1 MFLIKIVLLMF
12 LIKMDLRELSIVS
25 YNCKGIKNCC
35 KDVQNL
41 CDISDIGLV
50 FLQETWLTQQ
60 NLVFL
65 QTISTAHY

>member
-25 YNCKGIKNCC
+25 YNCKGIKNSC

-41 CDISDIGLV
+41 CDISDTV

-65 QTISTAHY
+65 QTISTALY